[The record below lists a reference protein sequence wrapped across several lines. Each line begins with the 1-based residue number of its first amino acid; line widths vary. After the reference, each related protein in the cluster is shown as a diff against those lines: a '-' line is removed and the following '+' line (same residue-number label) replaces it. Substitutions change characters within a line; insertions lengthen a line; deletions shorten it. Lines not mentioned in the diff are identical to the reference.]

1 MQTVVEEVAKVKV
14 PGWLRWQIGLAFFA
28 FILIGAN
35 DGAVGVILPS
45 LREHYNIDKGTAG
58 LLFLASTSGYLM
70 AALSSGTLVAK
81 LGKRLFLMLGTFLFV
96 VGTLTIS
103 FAPLFG
109 IGLVALLVVGF
120 GVAIIDAGL
129 NAYIAGLPNS
139 TATLNYLHAFY
150 GMGALLGP
158 IIASGLLAVGAI
170 WNNVYL
176 VWVAL
181 GLVAILGFALFYN
194 HSVPQAEASN
204 AEEEATHSG
213 NMMGIALR
221 TRAVWVAAAFLLFY
235 VGLELSMGSWGYT
248 FLTEER
254 HQADLLSGWTV
265 SGYWL
270 GLTLGRLVMG
280 RLAVRIGNKNLIQGC
295 LVGVVVG
302 VVLVWVAPLEIVAA
316 LGFWVT
322 GFSLGPIFPTT
333 IALMPTIVPARIL
346 PTAIGFLVSLGAMG
360 AALFPWLAGTLMQG
374 FGLWALLPYVM
385 VLAVLDF
392 SIWRIL
398 QHYSKATA

>member
-1 MQTVVEEVAKVKV
+1 
-14 PGWLRWQIGLAFFA
+14 
-28 FILIGAN
+28 
-35 DGAVGVILPS
+35 
-45 LREHYNIDKGTAG
+45 
-58 LLFLASTSGYLM
+58 M
-70 AALSSGTLVAK
+70 AALLSGVLVAK
-81 LGKRLFLMLGTFLFV
+81 LGKRLFLMLGTLLFV

-109 IGLVALLVVGF
+109 VGLVALLVVGF

-158 IIASGLLAVGAI
+158 IIASGLLAAGAI

-194 HSVPQAEASN
+194 HSVPQAEASHT
-204 AEEEATHSG
+204 EEEAPHSD
-213 NMMGIALR
+213 NMMSVVLK
-221 TRAVWVAAAFLLFY
+221 TRAVWIAAAFLLFY

-270 GLTLGRLVMG
+270 GLTLGRLVLG
-280 RLAVRIGNKNLIQGC
+280 RLAIRIGNKNLIQGC
-295 LVGVVVG
+295 LIGVVVG
-302 VVLVWVAPLEIVAA
+302 VVLVWVAPLELVAA

-333 IALMPTIVPARIL
+333 IAIVPTLVPARIL

-374 FGLWALLPYVM
+374 LGLWALLPYVM

-398 QHYSKATA
+398 QNYSKATA